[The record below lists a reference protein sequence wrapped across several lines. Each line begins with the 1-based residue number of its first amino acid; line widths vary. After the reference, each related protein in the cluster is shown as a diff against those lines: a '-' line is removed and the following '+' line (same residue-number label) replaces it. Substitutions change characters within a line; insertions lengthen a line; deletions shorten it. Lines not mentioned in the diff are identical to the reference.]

1 MHNQKTM
8 NLDGI
13 DVFVKVIQTGSFTAA
28 AKQLKMPT
36 TTVSS
41 KVAQLE
47 KRLGVTLIQRT
58 TRKLN
63 LTQAGTSFFQRCS
76 LALEEI
82 EAGESELNA
91 TKLEPEGVLKISSV
105 AELGRSI
112 LPNIV
117 RGYLKA
123 YPKMKVELILTN
135 RLVDLVGEKIDLAV
149 RFGSLK
155 DSSLVAKKIL
165 NTEISLWASPAYLKK
180 FGTPKNAKDL
190 KKHQFVRYSA
200 LPETLKI
207 SNSDEAAE
215 LQVVGRVSV
224 DDLETMKSF
233 VLGGDGIG
241 IMPDFIGENENG
253 KLIRV
258 LPEWSWGKTPL
269 SFVYPPQRFVS
280 LKVQSF
286 IAWTMQHADEIKK
299 Y

>member
-1 MHNQKTM
+1 M

-63 LTQAGTSFFQRCS
+63 LTQAGTAFYQRCS
-76 LALEEI
+76 VALDEI
-82 EAGESELNA
+82 EAGENELNA
-91 TKLEPEGVLKISSV
+91 TKLEPEGLIRISSV
-105 AELGRSI
+105 AELGRSLI
-112 LPNIV
+112 PNMV
-117 RGYLKA
+117 SGYLKA
-123 YPKMKVELILTN
+123 HPKMNVELILTN
-135 RLVDLVGEKIDLAV
+135 RLVDLIGEKIDLAV

-165 NTEISLWASPAYLKK
+165 NTEISMWASPAYLKK
-180 FGTPKNAKDL
+180 YGTPKTAKDI

-200 LPETLKI
+200 LPESLKI
-207 SNSDEAAE
+207 SNSDEATE
-215 LQVVGRVSV
+215 IKVSGRISV

-233 VLGGDGIG
+233 TMAGEGIG
-241 IMPDFIGENENG
+241 IMPDFIGDKEKG
-253 KLIRV
+253 KLVRV
-258 LPEWSWGKTPL
+258 MPDWCWEKVPL

-286 IAWTMQHADEIKK
+286 ISYVMQNLDEVKK